1 MTTGGFLVMVVSVGL
16 VCWLFGWSIYKVLT
30 TPGEE
35 EKLHGFEKKLPERD
49 TSEGS

>member
-1 MTTGGFLVMVVSVGL
+1 MTIGGILVMVVSVGA

-35 EKLHGFEKKLPERD
+35 EKLHGFEQEPPARD
-49 TSEGS
+49 GSE